1 MEIIVTLACLIILIQ
16 VIVLVKRIIVGDW
29 NPKAMKAWKSLNK
42 MRDECDRL
50 FISMKE
56 PCNQEE
62 ELVRIKAY
70 NSASKSWRDG
80 FITYSKKYLR
90 NKNRYQF

>member
-1 MEIIVTLACLIILIQ
+1 MEKIVILAFLIILIQ
-16 VIVLVKRIIVGDW
+16 VIILVKRIIVGDW

-56 PCNQEE
+56 PCSQEE
-62 ELVRIKAY
+62 ESVRVKAHDL
-70 NSASKSWRDG
+70 AHKSWRDG
-80 FITYSKKYLR
+80 CII
-90 NKNRYQF
+90 